1 METKAHIRKRI
12 LVVRNGMSDRER
24 QAAGREM
31 IQKIIYLDEYRRAD
45 ILLGFIGYGS
55 EPDTVPLLET
65 AVESGKM
72 VYCPVS
78 KENGTM
84 EFYRFRKR
92 EDLVEGYK
100 RIPEPS
106 EAEERFEKGNA
117 FSVFMLM
124 PGVAFDGEKHRIG
137 YGKGFYDRYLGM
149 FRPECVAAVGF
160 ECQMVEKI
168 PAEEFDVRP
177 DLVVTEKRVIR

>member
-12 LVVRNGMSDRER
+12 LAVRNGMSDRER
-24 QAAGREM
+24 QAAGRE
-31 IQKIIYLDEYRRAD
+31 IVKKILDLTEYRRAD

-84 EFYRFRKR
+84 EFYRFRRR